1 MRIISG
7 KYRGTI
13 LKGHNI
19 DGTRP
24 TMDRVKES
32 LIAMVQTNLK
42 NAVILD
48 LFTGSGSVGL
58 EMISNGAKSAYL
70 VDKNPKVIETLKVN
84 LKKLNPD
91 EQVNLIK
98 KDFKDACL
106 YFKNNN
112 IKFDV
117 IFLDPPYELK
127 YINPSIKLI
136 KEYNLLNE
144 DGIIICE
151 SEFEEVDPQSYEI
164 YKERKYGSKK
174 IIILKG
180 NN

>member
-127 YINPSIKLI
+127 YINPSISLI

-144 DGIIICE
+144 GGLIICE
-151 SEFEEVDPQSYEI
+151 SEFEEVDKQSYEI

-174 IIILKG
+174 IIILKD

>member
-58 EMISNGAKSAYL
+58 EMISNGAKCAYL

-151 SEFEEVDPQSYEI
+151 SEFEEVDKQSYEI

>member
-7 KYRGTI
+7 KYRGTV
-13 LKGHNI
+13 LNGHNI
-19 DGTRP
+19 VGTRP

-32 LIAMVQTNLK
+32 LVAMVQTKLK

-58 EMISNGAKSAYL
+58 EMISNGAKCAYL
-70 VDKNPKVIETLKVN
+70 VDKNPKVIDVLKKN
-84 LKKLNPD
+84 LIKLNPD
-91 EQVNLIK
+91 EEINLIK
-98 KDFKDACL
+98 KDFKDACR
-106 YFKNNN
+106 YFSENN
-112 IKFDV
+112 IKFDI
-117 IFLDPPYELK
+117 IFLDPPYELN

-136 KEYNLLNE
+136 KELNLLNNE
-144 DGIIICE
+144 GLIICE
-151 SEFEEVDPQSYEI
+151 SEFEEVGNHGFDI

-174 IIILKG
+174 IIILKD

>member
-7 KYRGTI
+7 KYRGTV
-13 LKGHNI
+13 LNGHNI
-19 DGTRP
+19 VGTRP

-32 LIAMVQTNLK
+32 LVAMVQTKLK

-58 EMISNGAKSAYL
+58 EMISNGAKCAYL
-70 VDKNPKVIETLKVN
+70 VDKNPKVIEVLKKN
-84 LKKLNPD
+84 LVKLNPD
-91 EQVNLIK
+91 EEVNLIK
-98 KDFKDACL
+98 KDFKDACR
-106 YFKNNN
+106 YFKDNN
-112 IKFDV
+112 IKFDIV
-117 IFLDPPYELK
+117 FLDPPYELNF
-127 YINPSIKLI
+127 INPSIQLI

-144 DGIIICE
+144 KGLIICE
-151 SEFEEVDPQSYEI
+151 SEFEEVDNHGYEV

>member
-7 KYRGTI
+7 KYRGTV
-13 LKGHNI
+13 LNGHNI
-19 DGTRP
+19 VGTRP

-32 LIAMVQTNLK
+32 LVAMVQTKLK

-58 EMISNGAKSAYL
+58 EMISNGAKCAYL
-70 VDKNPKVIETLKVN
+70 VDKNPKVIEVLKKN
-84 LKKLNPD
+84 LVKLNPD
-91 EQVNLIK
+91 EEVNLIK
-98 KDFKDACL
+98 KDFKDACR
-106 YFKNNN
+106 YFKDNN
-112 IKFDV
+112 IKFDIV
-117 IFLDPPYELK
+117 FLDPPYELNF
-127 YINPSIKLI
+127 INPSIQLI

-144 DGIIICE
+144 EGLIICE
-151 SEFEEVDPQSYEI
+151 SEFEKVENHGYEV

>member
-7 KYRGTI
+7 KYRGTV
-13 LKGHNI
+13 LNGHNI
-19 DGTRP
+19 VGTRP

-32 LIAMVQTNLK
+32 LVAMVQTKLK

-58 EMISNGAKSAYL
+58 EMISNGAKCAYL
-70 VDKNPKVIETLKVN
+70 VDKNPKVIEVLKKN
-84 LKKLNPD
+84 LVKLNPD
-91 EQVNLIK
+91 EEVNLIK
-98 KDFKDACL
+98 KDFKDACR
-106 YFKNNN
+106 YFKDNN
-112 IKFDV
+112 IKFDIV
-117 IFLDPPYELK
+117 FLDPPYELNF
-127 YINPSIKLI
+127 INPSIQLI

-144 DGIIICE
+144 EGLIICE
-151 SEFEEVDPQSYEI
+151 SEFEVVENHGYEV

-174 IIILKG
+174 IIILKD

>member
-151 SEFEEVDPQSYEI
+151 SEFEEVDKQSYEI

-174 IIILKG
+174 IIILKD

>member
-7 KYRGTI
+7 KYRGTV
-13 LKGHNI
+13 LNGHNI
-19 DGTRP
+19 VGTRP

-32 LIAMVQTNLK
+32 LVAMVQNKLK

-58 EMISNGAKSAYL
+58 EMISNGAKCAYL
-70 VDKNPKVIETLKVN
+70 VDKNPKVIDVLKKN
-84 LKKLNPD
+84 LVKLNPD
-91 EQVNLIK
+91 EEVNLIK
-98 KDFKDACL
+98 KDFKDACR
-106 YFKNNN
+106 YFKDNN
-112 IKFDV
+112 IKFDIV
-117 IFLDPPYELK
+117 FLDPPYELNF
-127 YINPSIKLI
+127 INPSIQLI

-144 DGIIICE
+144 EGLIICE
-151 SEFEEVDPQSYEI
+151 SEFEEVENHGYEV